1 MNVQFTAPHW
11 LWALLPGLIWVVWL
25 AVKSDAQLSPWRR
38 WLVTIVRVVI
48 LICLVLALAGIQ
60 WKQPKEGLNVFFLLD
75 RSQSVSPDQQAR
87 AQKYV
92 NEAAKF
98 KVMDDRG
105 GVIVFGAGASIETMP
120 NTAVEVAQIQAVVP
134 PERSDIGAAIR
145 LGAAALPEHGQR
157 RLVILSDGNENSG
170 DAMAAVLAAKPLGVS
185 VDVLPLSLSRGGDV
199 SVQKLS
205 LPSKLKVGQ
214 AFEVKILLYSDR
226 DKPASVRLF
235 RNDQLLGEQ
244 PVQLVQGKNLYA
256 FPQKLE
262 EAGFYNYQIQV
273 DVPGDT
279 IPQNNKATSFASV
292 RGDPTVLVVSADPD
306 QDANLVA
313 ALRESK
319 LTVKH
324 VAVEG
329 FPENLA
335 EMQSYD
341 SIFIS
346 NIASGDLTT
355 DMLKL
360 LEIAVRDF
368 GVGLVCV
375 GGDQTYAAGAYRGT
389 PLETILPVEVELSS
403 KKVLPPG
410 ALVLIID
417 KSGSMDGEKLEMVKS
432 AAIGAVRALGDSDYV
447 AVIAFDGAP
456 VVVVELQKAANRTKI
471 ERSIAGITSGGGTVM
486 YPPMVKAYEMLHE
499 SRASLK
505 HVILLTDGE
514 SQPGDFEGITKKMA
528 SEKMTVSTVAAGE
541 YIDGA
546 LLQSIATAG
555 RGRFYHVRNPS
566 QIPQVFIK
574 ETAVILK
581 AAINEEP
588 FVPKLVTSTE
598 PVRGIGN
605 GEFPTL
611 LGHVVTEPKSR
622 AEMPLVT
629 GSGDPLLAHWNY
641 GLGRSVAFTS
651 DAKPR
656 WAKNWMGWGK
666 YRQFW
671 SQVAQWSLRK
681 LDSSDFNAEMS
692 VEKGD
697 AVLSVEAMDDKGD
710 FQNFLNLEATVV
722 SPKGDRQKVRLE
734 QTAPGHY
741 EVRFPTKEVGA
752 YVAQLSQ
759 MKDGNVVAGQVVGT
773 AVNYSPEFEATE
785 PNLRL
790 LQQLAE
796 ASGGRVIDPL
806 LRSDNPFV
814 HDRVR
819 TFQPVDLWEWL
830 LKLAILLFP
839 LDVGLRRIQL
849 DREEWLKATATLRR
863 WLFFWK
869 AQGVRPQEADESL
882 AALLNRRDQV
892 RATTQKPVEPVVVN
906 AAMFQPKDPVR
917 VVSPK
922 PVAKTADP
930 AAEGGEGAK
939 ESEAPKLEETTTT
952 SRLLDAK
959 TRAQKRR

>member
-1 MNVQFTAPHW
+1 MNIQFTTPYW
-11 LWALLPGLIWVVWL
+11 LWALVPGAVWVLWL
-25 AVKSDAQLSPWRR
+25 AIKSDAQLSPWRR
-38 WLVTIVRVVI
+38 WLVTSLRLMI
-48 LICLVLALAGIQ
+48 LLCLVLALAGIQ

-75 RSQSVSPDQQAR
+75 RSQSVSPEQQER
-87 AQKYV
+87 ALKYV
-92 NEAAKF
+92 NETAKG
-98 KVMDDRG
+98 KTLSDRG

-120 NTAVEVAQIQAVVP
+120 NPVVELPQVQAVIS
-134 PERSDIGAAIR
+134 PERTDLGAAIR
-145 LGAAALPEHGQR
+145 LAAAALPEHGQR
-157 RLVILSDGNENSG
+157 RLVVLSDGNENSG
-170 DAMAAVLAAKPLGVS
+170 DAMAAVLAAKPLGVT
-185 VDVLPLSLSRGGDV
+185 VDVVPLSLSRGGDV
-199 SVQKLS
+199 SVQKLT

-214 AFEVKILLYSDR
+214 AFEVKILLHSDR
-226 DKPASVRLF
+226 EKAASVRLF

-244 PVQLVQGKNLYA
+244 PVQLTQGKNLFA

-292 RGDPTVLVVSADPD
+292 RGDPTLLLVSADPA
-306 QDANLVA
+306 QDANLA
-313 ALRESK
+313 EALRSSK

-329 FPENLA
+329 FPETLA

-346 NIASGDLTT
+346 NIASGDLTM

-389 PLETILPVEVELSS
+389 PLETILPVDVELSS

-410 ALVLIID
+410 ALVLVID
-417 KSGSMDGEKLEMVKS
+417 KSGSMDGEKLELVKS

-447 AVIAFDGAP
+447 AVIAFDGQP
-456 VVVVELQKAANRTKI
+456 VVVAEMQKASNRTKI
-471 ERSIAGITSGGGTVM
+471 ERSISGIVSGGGTAM
-486 YPPMVKAYEMLHE
+486 YPPMVRAYEMLHE
-499 SRASLK
+499 TRASLK
-505 HVILLTDGE
+505 HVIVLTDGE

-528 SEKMTVSTVAAGE
+528 AEKMTVSTVAAGE

-546 LLQSIATAG
+546 LLQSIANAG
-555 RGRFYHVRNPS
+555 KGRFYHVRNPT

-581 AAINEEP
+581 SAISEEP
-588 FVPKLVTSTE
+588 FQPRMVASTE
-598 PVRGIGN
+598 VVRGFGN

-611 LGHVVTEPKSR
+611 LGHVATEPKSR
-622 AEMPLVT
+622 AELALVT
-629 GSGDPLLAHWNY
+629 GTGDPLLAHWNF

-656 WAKNWMGWGK
+656 WAKNWMGWSK

-681 LDSSDFNAEMS
+681 LESANFNAEMT

-697 AVLSVEAMDDKGD
+697 GVLTVEAMDDKGD

-722 SPKGDRQKVRLE
+722 SPKGDRQRVRLE

-759 MKDGNVVAGQVVGT
+759 MKDGNVMAGQVVGT

-785 PNLRL
+785 TNIRL
-790 LQQLAE
+790 MQQLAE
-796 ASGGRVIDPL
+796 AGEGRVINPQL
-806 LRSDNPFV
+806 NSDNPFV
-814 HDRVR
+814 HDRVK

-830 LKLAILLFP
+830 LKAAILLFP
-839 LDVGLRRIQL
+839 FDVGLRRIHL
-849 DREEWLKATATLRR
+849 DKEEWMKATATLRR
-863 WLFFWK
+863 WIFFWK
-869 AQGVRPQEADESL
+869 PQGHRPQEADESL

-892 RATTQKPVEPVVVN
+892 RATQKPAEPVVVN
-906 AAMFQPKDPVR
+906 PGMFQPKEPVIIR
-917 VVSPK
+917 APKKEPKTVV
-922 PVAKTADP
+922 
-930 AAEGGEGAK
+930 EGEGA
-939 ESEAPKLEETTTT
+939 SEVGTGAKTDKVDDTTTT
-952 SRLLDAK
+952 SRLLEAK
-959 TRAQKRR
+959 KRAQKRR

>member
-1 MNVQFTAPHW
+1 MNIQFTSPQW
-11 LWALLPGLIWVVWL
+11 LWALLPGAIWVIWL
-25 AVKSDAQLSPWRR
+25 TLKSDVNISPWRR
-38 WLVTIVRVVI
+38 WLVTVVRMVIV
-48 LICLVLALAGIQ
+48 ICLVLALAGIQ

-75 RSQSVSPDQQAR
+75 RSQSVSPEQQER

-92 NEAAKF
+92 NEAAKD
-98 KVMDDRG
+98 KALDDRG
-105 GVIVFGAGASIETMP
+105 GVIVFGAGASIESMP
-120 NTAVEVAQIQAVVP
+120 NTAVELNQLQAVVP
-134 PERSDIGAAIR
+134 PERTDLGAAIR

-185 VDVLPLSLSRGGDV
+185 VDVVPLSLSRGGDV
-199 SVQKLS
+199 SVQKLT

-214 AFEVKILLYSDR
+214 AFEVKILIQSDR
-226 DKPASVRLF
+226 EKPAAVRLF

-244 PVQLVQGKNLYA
+244 PVQLSTGKNLFA

-262 EAGFYNYQIQV
+262 DPGFYNYQVQV

-279 IPQNNKATSFASV
+279 IPQNNRATSFASV
-292 RGDPTVLVVSADPD
+292 RGDPTLLLVSSDPD
-306 QDANLVA
+306 QDANLAA
-313 ALRESK
+313 ALRESNLK
-319 LTVKH
+319 VKH
-324 VAVEG
+324 VAIEG
-329 FPENLA
+329 FPESLA

-346 NIASGDLTT
+346 NLAAGDFTT

-410 ALVLIID
+410 ALVLVID
-417 KSGSMDGEKLEMVKS
+417 KSGSMSGDKLELVKS
-432 AAIGAVRALGDSDYV
+432 AAIGAVRALGDSDYI
-447 AVIAFDGAP
+447 AVIAFDGMPYVIAD
-456 VVVVELQKAANRTKI
+456 LQKAGNRTQI
-471 ERSIAGITSGGGTVM
+471 ERSIAGIEAGGGTTM

-505 HVILLTDGE
+505 HVIVLTDGE

-528 SEKMTVSTVAAGE
+528 DEKMTVSTVAAGE

-546 LLQSIATAG
+546 LLQSIANAG
-555 RGRFYHVRNPS
+555 RGRFYHVRNPT

-574 ETAVILK
+574 ETAIILK
-581 AAINEEP
+581 SAINEEP
-588 FVPKLVTSTE
+588 FQPKMVASTE
-598 PVRGIGN
+598 IVRGFGN
-605 GEFPTL
+605 GEFPTM

-622 AEMPLVT
+622 AELPLVT
-629 GSGDPLLAHWNY
+629 SGGDPLLAHWNY
-641 GLGRSVAFTS
+641 GLGRAVAFTS

-656 WAKNWMGWGK
+656 WAKNWLGWGK

-671 SQVAQWSLRK
+671 SQVGQWSLRK
-681 LDSSDFNAEMS
+681 LESTDFNAEMS

-697 AVLSVEAMDDKGD
+697 AVLTVEAMDEQGD
-710 FQNFLNLEATVV
+710 FMNFLNLEATVV

-741 EVRFPTKEVGA
+741 EVRFPTKEIGA

-773 AVNYSPEFEATE
+773 AVNFSPEFEATE
-785 PNLRL
+785 PNIRL
-790 LQQLAE
+790 LQQLVE
-796 ASGGRVIDPL
+796 AGEGRVIDPKIQT
-806 LRSDNPFV
+806 DNPFV
-814 HDRVR
+814 HDRVK

-830 LKLAILLFP
+830 LMAAILLFP
-839 LDVGLRRIQL
+839 VDVGLRRIYL
-849 DREEWLKATATLRR
+849 DKEEWLKATATLRR
-863 WLFFWK
+863 WLFFW
-869 AQGVRPQEADESL
+869 RPRGSRPVEADESL
-882 AALLNRRDQV
+882 AALLTRRDKV
-892 RATTQKPVEPVVVN
+892 RATQKPAEPVVVN
-906 AAMFQPKDPVR
+906 PAIFQPKDPVR

-922 PVAKTADP
+922 PVAKAEQAPVTGEKAATTTAEP
-930 AAEGGEGAK
+930 A
-939 ESEAPKLEETTTT
+939 PEETTTT

-959 TRAQKRR
+959 KRAQRRR

>member
-1 MNVQFTAPHW
+1 MNIQFTSPNW
-11 LWALLPGLIWVVWL
+11 LWALLPGVIWVLWL

-38 WLVTIVRVVI
+38 GLVTTVRLVI
-48 LICLVLALAGIQ
+48 LSCLVLALAGIQ

-75 RSQSVSPDQQAR
+75 RSQSISPEQQER

-92 NEAAKF
+92 NEAAKD
-98 KVMDDRG
+98 KPKDDRG

-120 NTAVEVAQIQAVVP
+120 NPVVELPQVQAVVQ
-134 PERSDIGAAIR
+134 PERTDLGAAVR

-170 DAMAAVLAAKPLGVS
+170 DAMAAVLAARPLGVS
-185 VDVLPLSLSRGGDV
+185 VDVVPLSLSRGGDV

-214 AFEVKILLYSDR
+214 AFEVKILIHSDR
-226 DKPASVRLF
+226 PKAAAVRLF

-244 PVQLVQGKNLYA
+244 PVQLSPGKNLFA

-273 DVPGDT
+273 DAPGDT

-292 RGDPTVLVVSADPD
+292 RGDPVVLLVSADPD
-306 QDANLVA
+306 QDANLAA
-313 ALRESK
+313 ALRTSK

-329 FPENLA
+329 FPETLA

-346 NIASGDLTT
+346 NIAAGDLTT
-355 DMLKL
+355 DMWKL

-410 ALVLIID
+410 ALVLVID
-417 KSGSMDGEKLEMVKS
+417 KSGSMDGEKLELVKS

-447 AVIAFDGAP
+447 AVIAFDGSP
-456 VVVVELQKAANRTKI
+456 VVVAELQKASNRGKI
-471 ERSIAGITSGGGTVM
+471 ERSISGIKSAGGTSM

-505 HVILLTDGE
+505 HVIVLTDGE

-528 SEKMTVSTVAAGE
+528 SERMTVSTVAAGDH
-541 YIDGA
+541 IDGQ
-546 LLQSIATAG
+546 LLESIAGAG
-555 RGRFYHVRNPS
+555 KGRFYHVRNPT

-574 ETAVILK
+574 ETAIILK
-581 AAINEEP
+581 SAISEEP
-588 FVPKLVTSTE
+588 FRPKLVSSTE
-598 PVRGIGN
+598 PIRGIGD

-611 LGHVVTEPKSR
+611 LGHVATEPKSR
-622 AEMPLVT
+622 AELALVT
-629 GSGDPLLAHWNY
+629 GTGDPLLAHWNY

-656 WAKNWMGWGK
+656 WAKNWMGWDK

-671 SQVAQWSLRK
+671 SQVGQWSLRK
-681 LDSSDFNAEMS
+681 LENADFNAEMS
-692 VEKGD
+692 VEKGEG
-697 AVLSVEAMDDKGD
+697 VLTVEAMDEQGD
-710 FQNFLNLEATVV
+710 FRNFLNLEATVV
-722 SPKGDRQKVRLE
+722 SPKGDRQKIRLE

-741 EVRFPTKEVGA
+741 EARFPTKDVGA
-752 YVAQLSQ
+752 YVAQLAQ
-759 MKDGNVVAGQVVGT
+759 MKDGNAVAGQVVGT

-790 LQQLAE
+790 LKQLAE
-796 ASGGRVIDPL
+796 AGGGRVIDTQL
-806 LRSDNPFV
+806 QSDNPFV

-839 LDVGLRRIQL
+839 LDVGLRRIHL
-849 DREEWLKATATLRR
+849 DMEEWQKATVTLRR
-863 WLFFWK
+863 WLFFW
-869 AQGVRPQEADESL
+869 RPQKPQVQETDVSL

-892 RATTQKPVEPVVVN
+892 RATQKPVEAVVVN
-906 AAMFQPKDPVR
+906 PAMFQPKDPVR
-917 VVSPK
+917 IVSAQ
-922 PVAKTADP
+922 PVSKP
-930 AAEGGEGAK
+930 AADAPAEAAATP
-939 ESEAPKLEETTTT
+939 ESKPEPATTT

-959 TRAQKRR
+959 KRAQKRR

>member
-1 MNVQFTAPHW
+1 MNIQFTAPYW
-11 LWALLPGLIWVVWL
+11 LWAIIPGAVWVIWL
-25 AVKSDAQLSPWRR
+25 AIKSDAQLSPWRR
-38 WLVTIVRVVI
+38 WLVTSVRMVI

-75 RSQSVSPDQQAR
+75 RSQSVSPDQQER
-87 AQKYV
+87 ALKYV
-92 NEAAKF
+92 NETAKG
-98 KVMDDRG
+98 KTLSDRG

-120 NTAVEVAQIQAVVP
+120 NPVVELPQVQAVIS
-134 PERSDIGAAIR
+134 PERTDLGAAIR
-145 LGAAALPEHGQR
+145 LAAAALPEHGQR
-157 RLVILSDGNENSG
+157 RLVVLSDGNENSG
-170 DAMAAVLAAKPLGVS
+170 DAMAAVLAAKPLGVT
-185 VDVLPLSLSRGGDV
+185 VDVVPLSLSRGGDV
-199 SVQKLS
+199 SVQKLT

-214 AFEVKILLYSDR
+214 AFEVKILLHSDR
-226 DKPASVRLF
+226 EKAASVRLF

-244 PVQLVQGKNLYA
+244 PVQLTQGKNLFA

-292 RGDPTVLVVSADPD
+292 RGDPTVLLVSADPA
-306 QDANLVA
+306 QDANLA
-313 ALRESK
+313 EALRSSK

-329 FPENLA
+329 FPETLA

-346 NIASGDLTT
+346 NIASGDLTS

-389 PLETILPVEVELSS
+389 PLETILPVDVELSS

-417 KSGSMDGEKLEMVKS
+417 KSGSMDGEKLELVKS

-447 AVIAFDGAP
+447 AVIAFDGSP
-456 VVVVELQKAANRTKI
+456 VVVAELQKASNRTKI
-471 ERSIAGITSGGGTVM
+471 ERSISGIVSGGGTAM
-486 YPPMVKAYEMLHE
+486 YPPMVAAYEMLHE

-505 HVILLTDGE
+505 HVIVLTDGE

-546 LLQSIATAG
+546 LLQSIANAG
-555 RGRFYHVRNPS
+555 KGRFYHVRNPT

-581 AAINEEP
+581 SAISEEP
-588 FVPKLVTSTE
+588 FQPKMVASTE
-598 PVRGIGN
+598 VVRGFGN

-611 LGHVVTEPKSR
+611 LGHVATEPKSR
-622 AEMPLVT
+622 AELALVT
-629 GSGDPLLAHWNY
+629 GTGDPLLAHWNF

-681 LDSSDFNAEMS
+681 LESADFAAEMT

-697 AVLSVEAMDDKGD
+697 GVLMVEAMDDKGD

-785 PNLRL
+785 ANVRL

-796 ASGGRVIDPL
+796 AGEGWVINPQL
-806 LRSDNPFV
+806 NSDNPFV
-814 HDRVR
+814 HDRVK

-830 LKLAILLFP
+830 LKAAILLFP
-839 LDVGLRRIQL
+839 FDVGLRRIHL
-849 DREEWLKATATLRR
+849 DKEEWMKATATLRR

-869 AQGVRPQEADESL
+869 PQGNRPQEADESL

-892 RATTQKPVEPVVVN
+892 RATQKPAEPVVVN
-906 AAMFQPKDPVR
+906 PSMFQPKEPVIIM
-917 VVSPK
+917 SPKKAPK
-922 PVAKTADP
+922 PVAAGENAPEASD
-930 AAEGGEGAK
+930 EGK
-939 ESEAPKLEETTTT
+939 SDQPEETTTT

-959 TRAQKRR
+959 KRAQKRR

>member
-1 MNVQFTAPHW
+1 MNIQFTSPLW
-11 LWALLPGLIWVVWL
+11 LWALVPGTLWVVWFAL
-25 AVKSDAQLSPWRR
+25 KSDVNISPWRR
-38 WLVTIVRVVI
+38 WLVTTVRMLIVT
-48 LICLVLALAGIQ
+48 CLVLALAGIQ

-75 RSQSVSPDQQAR
+75 RSQSVSPDQQER
-87 AQKYV
+87 AQKFV
-92 NEAAKF
+92 NEAAKD
-98 KVMDDRG
+98 KALDDRG

-120 NTAVEVAQIQAVVP
+120 NTAVELNQVQAVVP
-134 PERSDIGAAIR
+134 PERTDLGAAIR

-157 RLVILSDGNENSG
+157 RLVVLSDGNENSG
-170 DAMAAVLAAKPLGVS
+170 DAMAAVLAAKPLGVT
-185 VDVLPLSLSRGGDV
+185 VDVVPLSLSRGGDV
-199 SVQKLS
+199 SVQKLT

-214 AFEVKILLYSDR
+214 TFEVKILIHSDR

-244 PVQLVQGKNLYA
+244 PVQLLTGKNLFA

-262 EAGFYNYQIQV
+262 EAGFYNYQVQV

-292 RGDPTVLVVSADPD
+292 RGDPTILLVSADPA
-306 QDANLVA
+306 QDANLAA

-324 VAVEG
+324 VAIEG
-329 FPENLA
+329 FPETLA

-346 NIASGDLTT
+346 NIASGDLRT

-389 PLETILPVEVELSS
+389 PLEAILPVEVELSS

-410 ALVLIID
+410 ALVLVID
-417 KSGSMDGEKLEMVKS
+417 KSGSMTGEKLELVK
-432 AAIGAVRALGDSDYV
+432 AASIGAVRALGDSDYIGV
-447 AVIAFDGAP
+447 LAFDGMP
-456 VVVVELQKAANRTKI
+456 YTVTDLQKAGNRGQI
-471 ERSIAGITSGGGTVM
+471 ERNISGIEAGGGTAM
-486 YPPMVKAYEMLHE
+486 YPPMVRAYEMLHE
-499 SRASLK
+499 SRAALK
-505 HVILLTDGE
+505 HVIVLTDGE

-528 SEKMTVSTVAAGE
+528 AEKITVSTVAAGE

-546 LLQSIATAG
+546 LLQSIANAG
-555 RGRFYHVRNPS
+555 RGRFYHVRNPT

-574 ETAVILK
+574 ETAIILK
-581 AAINEEP
+581 SAINEEP
-588 FVPKLVTSTE
+588 FQPKMVASTE
-598 PVRGIGN
+598 IVRGFGN
-605 GEFPTL
+605 GEFPTM
-611 LGHVVTEPKSR
+611 LGHVVTEPKAR
-622 AEMPLVT
+622 AELPLVT

-666 YRQFW
+666 FRQFW

-681 LDSSDFNAEMS
+681 LENADFNAEMN

-697 AVLSVEAMDDKGD
+697 AVLTVEAMDEKGD
-710 FQNFLNLEATVV
+710 FRNFLNLEATVV

-752 YVAQLSQ
+752 YVAQLAQ

-773 AVNYSPEFEATE
+773 AVNFSPEFESTQANT
-785 PNLRL
+785 RL

-796 ASGGRVIDPL
+796 AGGGRIIDPL
-806 LRSDNPFV
+806 LKSDNPFV
-814 HDRVR
+814 HDRIK

-830 LKLAILLFP
+830 LKFAILLFP
-839 LDVGLRRIQL
+839 LDVAIRRIYI
-849 DREEWLKATATLRR
+849 DKEEWMKAVAAVRR
-863 WLFFWK
+863 RLIFW
-869 AQGVRPQEADESL
+869 RPHGERPKEADESL
-882 AALLNRRDQV
+882 AALLTRRDQV
-892 RATTQKPVEPVVVN
+892 RASQKPAEQVVVSPT
-906 AAMFQPKDPVR
+906 MFQPKEPAQIHR
-917 VVSPK
+917 PKPSPK
-922 PVAKTADP
+922 PVMVTAQGEEP
-930 AAEGGEGAK
+930 AAA
-939 ESEAPKLEETTTT
+939 STPAPTEETTTTT

-959 TRAQKRR
+959 KRAQKRR

>member
-1 MNVQFTAPHW
+1 MNIQFTSPQW
-11 LWALLPGLIWVVWL
+11 LWALLPGVLWVLWL
-25 AVKSDAQLSPWRR
+25 SVKSDVQLSPWRR
-38 WLVTIVRVVI
+38 GLVTAVRLVI

-75 RSQSVSPDQQAR
+75 RSQSISPEQQER

-92 NEAAKF
+92 NEAAKG
-98 KVMDDRG
+98 KSMEDRG

-120 NTAVEVAQIQAVVP
+120 NAVVELPQVQAVVP
-134 PERSDIGAAIR
+134 PERTDLGAAIR

-170 DAMAAVLAAKPLGVS
+170 DAMAAVLAAKPLGVT
-185 VDVLPLSLSRGGDV
+185 VDVVPLSLSRGGDV
-199 SVQKLS
+199 SVQKLM

-214 AFEVKILLYSDR
+214 AFEVKILLHSDR
-226 DKPASVRLF
+226 DKAASVRLF

-244 PVQLVQGKNLYA
+244 PVQLVPGKNLYA
-256 FPQKLE
+256 FPQKLD

-273 DVPGDT
+273 DVPGDM

-292 RGDPTVLVVSADPD
+292 RGDPTVLLVSADPD
-306 QDANLVA
+306 QDANLAA
-313 ALRESK
+313 ALRTSK

-329 FPENLA
+329 FPETLA

-341 SIFIS
+341 SIFLS
-346 NIASGDLTT
+346 NVASGDLTT

-368 GVGLVCV
+368 GVGFVCV

-417 KSGSMDGEKLEMVKS
+417 KSGSMSGDKIELVKS
-432 AAIGAVRALGDSDYV
+432 AAIGAVRALGDSDFV

-456 VVVVELQKAANRTKI
+456 YVVVELQKASNRSKI
-471 ERSIAGITSGGGTVM
+471 ERSISGIEAGGGTSM
-486 YPPMVKAYEMLHE
+486 YPPMVTAYEMLHE

-505 HVILLTDGE
+505 HVIVLTDGE

-528 SEKMTVSTVAAGE
+528 AEKMTVSTVAAGE
-541 YIDGA
+541 HIDGA
-546 LLQSIATAG
+546 LLQSIAATG
-555 RGRFYHVRNPS
+555 KGRFYHVRNPT

-581 AAINEEP
+581 SAINEEP
-588 FVPKLVTSTE
+588 FQPKMVASTE
-598 PVRGIGN
+598 PVRGIGS

-622 AEMPLVT
+622 AELALVT

-641 GLGRSVAFTS
+641 GLGRTVAFTS

-656 WAKNWMGWGK
+656 WAKNWMGWAK

-671 SQVAQWSLRK
+671 SQVGNWSLRK
-681 LDSSDFNAEMS
+681 LESTDFNAEMS

-697 AVLSVEAMDDKGD
+697 AVLTVEAMDEQGD

-759 MKDGNVVAGQVVGT
+759 LKDGNVVAGQVVGT

-785 PNLRL
+785 PNIRL
-790 LQQLAE
+790 LRQLAE
-796 ASGGRVIDPL
+796 SGGGRVIDPQ

-814 HDRVR
+814 HDRVK

-830 LKLAILLFP
+830 LKAAILLFP
-839 LDVGLRRIQL
+839 LDVGLRRIHL
-849 DREEWLKATATLRR
+849 DREEWLRATATLRR
-863 WLFFWK
+863 WLFFWRAK
-869 AQGVRPQEADESL
+869 QVRPQEADESL

-892 RATTQKPVEPVVVN
+892 RSTQMPAVPVVIN
-906 AAMFQPKDPVR
+906 PAMFQPKDPVR
-917 VVSPK
+917 VVSAK
-922 PVAKTADP
+922 PASKP
-930 AAEGGEGAK
+930 AGD
-939 ESEAPKLEETTTT
+939 SEAELVSAAGAEQAKPEETTTT

-959 TRAQKRR
+959 KRAQKRR

>member
-1 MNVQFTAPHW
+1 MNIQFTSPQW
-11 LWALLPGLIWVVWL
+11 LWALLPGVLWVLWL
-25 AVKSDAQLSPWRR
+25 TVKSDVQLSPWRR
-38 WLVTIVRVVI
+38 GLVTAVRLVI

-75 RSQSVSPDQQAR
+75 RSQSISPEQQER

-92 NEAAKF
+92 NEAAKG
-98 KVMDDRG
+98 KSMEDRG

-120 NTAVEVAQIQAVVP
+120 NAVVELPQVQAVVP
-134 PERSDIGAAIR
+134 PERTDLGAAIR

-170 DAMAAVLAAKPLGVS
+170 DAMAAVLAAKPLGVT
-185 VDVLPLSLSRGGDV
+185 VDVVPLSLSRGGDV
-199 SVQKLS
+199 SVQKLM

-214 AFEVKILLYSDR
+214 AFEVKILLHSDR
-226 DKPASVRLF
+226 DKAASVRLF

-244 PVQLVQGKNLYA
+244 PVQLVPGKNLYA
-256 FPQKLE
+256 FPQKLD

-273 DVPGDT
+273 DVPGDM

-292 RGDPTVLVVSADPD
+292 RGDPTVLLVSADPD
-306 QDANLVA
+306 QDANLAA
-313 ALRESK
+313 ALRTSK

-329 FPENLA
+329 FPETLA

-341 SIFIS
+341 SIFLS
-346 NIASGDLTT
+346 NVASGDLTT

-368 GVGLVCV
+368 GVGFVCV

-417 KSGSMDGEKLEMVKS
+417 KSGSMSGDKIELVKS
-432 AAIGAVRALGDSDYV
+432 AAIGAVRALGDSDFV

-456 VVVVELQKAANRTKI
+456 YVVTELQKAGNRSKI
-471 ERSIAGITSGGGTVM
+471 ERSISGIEAGGGTSM
-486 YPPMVKAYEMLHE
+486 YPPMVTAYEMLHE
-499 SRASLK
+499 SRAALK
-505 HVILLTDGE
+505 HVIVLTDGE

-528 SEKMTVSTVAAGE
+528 AEKMTVSTVAAGE

-546 LLQSIATAG
+546 LLQSIAATG
-555 RGRFYHVRNPS
+555 RGRFYHVRNPT

-581 AAINEEP
+581 SAINEEP
-588 FVPKLVTSTE
+588 FQPKMVSSTE
-598 PVRGIGN
+598 PVRGIGS

-622 AEMPLVT
+622 AELALVT

-641 GLGRSVAFTS
+641 GLGRTVAFTS

-656 WAKNWMGWGK
+656 WAKNWMGWAK

-671 SQVAQWSLRK
+671 SQVGNWSLRK
-681 LDSSDFNAEMS
+681 LESTDFNAEMS

-697 AVLSVEAMDDKGD
+697 AVLTVEAMDDQGD

-759 MKDGNVVAGQVVGT
+759 LKDGNVVAGQVVGT

-785 PNLRL
+785 PNIRL
-790 LQQLAE
+790 LRQLAE
-796 ASGGRVIDPL
+796 SGGGRVIDPQ

-814 HDRVR
+814 HDRVK

-830 LKLAILLFP
+830 LKAAILLFP
-839 LDVGLRRIQL
+839 LDVGLRRIHL
-849 DREEWLKATATLRR
+849 DREEWLRATATLRR
-863 WLFFWK
+863 WLFFWRAK
-869 AQGVRPQEADESL
+869 QVRPQEADESL

-892 RATTQKPVEPVVVN
+892 RATQKPAEPVVVN
-906 AAMFQPKDPVR
+906 PAMFQPKDPVR
-917 VVSPK
+917 VVSAK
-922 PVAKTADP
+922 PVSKSAEASETELVSGTDTGQAKA
-930 AAEGGEGAK
+930 
-939 ESEAPKLEETTTT
+939 EETTTT

-959 TRAQKRR
+959 KRAQKRR